1 MAGLI
6 LLHIPKTAG
15 TSVQDTVVGWVGP
28 DHSATHIETIDVA
41 DRGGLGDRKFI
52 SGHLFYD
59 EIQRLPYVRN
69 FKLAVSFREPYARLA
84 STLRMLDRFGR
95 PENSAQFA
103 TIPKQAQE
111 IAVQISRINF
121 NVGKELAFF
130 FQRISPWGRA
140 ALDNCQTRFL
150 TCDPLSAAKSPYD
163 ELAPDAL
170 ELAYSRLDTF
180 DFIVLTEDL
189 GESIARIAGEL
200 NYPPPQ
206 HVIHSNSA
214 TSSDWAAARSLDYN
228 DAEIRE
234 AMMPLVE
241 RDLKLYARAVRLFE
255 SGLRRTVERRP

>member
-15 TSVQDTVVGWVGP
+15 TSVQDTVVAWVGP
-28 DHSATHIETIDVA
+28 DQSATHIETIDVA
-41 DRGGLGDRKFI
+41 DRGGLGGRKFI

-84 STLRMLDRFGR
+84 STLRMLDRYGR
-95 PENSAQFA
+95 PENSVQFA
-103 TIPKQAQE
+103 TIPRPAQE
-111 IAVQISRINF
+111 LAVQVSKIDF

-130 FQRISPWGRA
+130 FESMGPWGRA

-150 TCDPLSAAKSPYD
+150 TCDPLSASKSPYD
-163 ELAPDAL
+163 ELGSDAL
-170 ELAYSRLDTF
+170 AVVYSRLETF

-189 GESIARIAGEL
+189 GESIARIAGEF
-200 NYPPPQ
+200 NYPPPR

-214 TSSDWAAARSLDYN
+214 TSSDWAAARSLDHN

-241 RDLKLYARAVRLFE
+241 RDLKLYARAVRLFK
-255 SGLRRTVERRP
+255 ERRL